1 MPAGRSWSRRPPSP
15 GWPRSTRAATAPPRR
30 SASCSTTRRCSC
42 SRPAS
47 SSTTSTHTSE
57 GTAMALLRIAIPN
70 KGSLSHSASEILRE
84 SGYRQRDDAKQLTL
98 TDTENDV
105 EFFYLRP
112 RDIALYVGEG
122 TLDVGVT
129 GRDLL
134 QDSGAKADEVLS
146 LGFGRSRF
154 RFAGPAG
161 KFTDLSQ
168 LAGARIATSYVGVVS
183 AFLQERGVEAEVVR
197 LDGAVETSVQ
207 LGVADVIADVVETG
221 STLRQAGLEVFGE
234 TILESEAVLITR
246 SGDVP
251 PGFEIFRRRV
261 EGVLVARAYVM
272 MDYDIEQEHVA
283 AAVALTPGIEGP
295 TIAPL
300 HRDGWVAV
308 RAMVPRDGAQRL
320 MDELYE
326 IGARGILLTDIHA
339 CRL

>member
-1 MPAGRSWSRRPPSP
+1 
-15 GWPRSTRAATAPPRR
+15 
-30 SASCSTTRRCSC
+30 
-42 SRPAS
+42 
-47 SSTTSTHTSE
+47 
-57 GTAMALLRIAIPN
+57 MALLRIAVPN
-70 KGSLSHSASEILRE
+70 KGSLAQSAAEILRE

-98 TDTENDV
+98 TDTENGV

-122 TLDVGVT
+122 TLDVGIT

-161 KFTDLSQ
+161 RFTELSQ
-168 LAGARIATSYVGVVS
+168 LAGTRIATSYVGVVS
-183 AFLQERGVEAEVVR
+183 GFLQERGIEAQVVR
-197 LDGAVETSVQ
+197 LDGAVESSLQ

-221 STLRQAGLEVFGE
+221 STLRAAGLEVFGE
-234 TILESEAVLITR
+234 VLLESEAVLIAR
-246 SGDVP
+246 SGDVH
-251 PGFEIFRRRV
+251 GVMSGDFEIFRRRV

-272 MDYDIEQEHVA
+272 MDYDIEESSVTE
-283 AAVALTPGIEGP
+283 AVKITPGIEGP

-300 HRDGWVAV
+300 HRAGWVAV